1 MKCVPLESKG
11 DQHQH
16 EQDEHRKECHKF
28 NGRLSF
34 DFLFVQ
40 FHNPFLSIHCFAEVY
55 KVKFCILFRKG
66 RKALYLRR
74 KDWML
79 MLESICR
86 DGILGDQD
94 GQGSIEYM
102 ILAVAAVVLGFL
114 VFTLIKNVVQ
124 GHQGDLNSAWP
135 S

>member
-1 MKCVPLESKG
+1 M
-11 DQHQH
+11 
-16 EQDEHRKECHKF
+16 F
-28 NGRLSF
+28 RLVF
-34 DFLFVQ
+34 
-40 FHNPFLSIHCFAEVY
+40 
-55 KVKFCILFRKG
+55 
-66 RKALYLRR
+66 
-74 KDWML
+74 
-79 MLESICR
+79 MLESIYR

>member
-1 MKCVPLESKG
+1 ML
-11 DQHQH
+11 D
-16 EQDEHRKECHKF
+16 
-28 NGRLSF
+28 N
-34 DFLFVQ
+34 
-40 FHNPFLSIHCFAEVY
+40 
-55 KVKFCILFRKG
+55 ILKN
-66 RKALYLRR
+66 
-74 KDWML
+74 
-79 MLESICR
+79 
-86 DGILGDQD
+86 GILGDQD

>member
-1 MKCVPLESKG
+1 
-11 DQHQH
+11 
-16 EQDEHRKECHKF
+16 
-28 NGRLSF
+28 
-34 DFLFVQ
+34 
-40 FHNPFLSIHCFAEVY
+40 
-55 KVKFCILFRKG
+55 
-66 RKALYLRR
+66 
-74 KDWML
+74 

-86 DGILGDQD
+86 DGMLGDQD
-94 GQGSIEYM
+94 GQGAIEYM

>member
-1 MKCVPLESKG
+1 
-11 DQHQH
+11 
-16 EQDEHRKECHKF
+16 
-28 NGRLSF
+28 
-34 DFLFVQ
+34 
-40 FHNPFLSIHCFAEVY
+40 
-55 KVKFCILFRKG
+55 
-66 RKALYLRR
+66 
-74 KDWML
+74 
-79 MLESICR
+79 MLESIFSN
-86 DGILGDQD
+86 GITGDQD

>member
-1 MKCVPLESKG
+1 MVLYTVLQRQKSLISA
-11 DQHQH
+11 Q
-16 EQDEHRKECHKF
+16 
-28 NGRLSF
+28 
-34 DFLFVQ
+34 
-40 FHNPFLSIHCFAEVY
+40 
-55 KVKFCILFRKG
+55 KG
-66 RKALYLRR
+66 R
-74 KDWML
+74 ML
-79 MLESICR
+79 MLETIYR

>member
-1 MKCVPLESKG
+1 
-11 DQHQH
+11 
-16 EQDEHRKECHKF
+16 
-28 NGRLSF
+28 
-34 DFLFVQ
+34 
-40 FHNPFLSIHCFAEVY
+40 
-55 KVKFCILFRKG
+55 
-66 RKALYLRR
+66 
-74 KDWML
+74 

-86 DGILGDQD
+86 DGMLGDQD

-114 VFTLIKNVVQ
+114 VFPLIKNVVQ

>member
-1 MKCVPLESKG
+1 MYTDPQRQKSLISAQK
-11 DQHQH
+11 
-16 EQDEHRKECHKF
+16 
-28 NGRLSF
+28 GRL
-34 DFLFVQ
+34 
-40 FHNPFLSIHCFAEVY
+40 
-55 KVKFCILFRKG
+55 
-66 RKALYLRR
+66 
-74 KDWML
+74 L

-86 DGILGDQD
+86 DGMLGDQD
-94 GQGSIEYM
+94 GQGAIEYM